1 MIFEFIKCIEEN
13 TENDQ
18 VFFFDNEIIRT
29 GISKNYIYIEL
40 QNKKAFIGKISKN
53 HKFLGKYLHKIK

>member
-13 TENDQ
+13 TETDQ
-18 VFFFDNEIIRT
+18 VFFFGCEIHRI

-40 QNKKAFIGKISKN
+40 QNKEPFIGKISKN
-53 HKFLGKYLHKIK
+53 HKFLSKYLHKIK